1 MIKLIINPF
10 LINSMYPINYPLRLA
25 YAKTAAAC
33 LGCSFLMKGLWN
45 RFASACSV
53 LRVTSNSK
61 NSIPSKSPVLDTSTN
76 TAGENS
82 IVLEQIPSLKRT
94 YISLLIGSMSMCGSF
109 FISVINCHQLKRV
122 CGLHKDYVDS
132 TLTYCH
138 PSTSAREFL
147 SRHFNITSFS
157 SNNLLYFFFRY
168 ASFGHSSKYVRRIT
182 NSLHLPGAC

>member
-1 MIKLIINPF
+1 MRAMKNNFLSMI
-10 LINSMYPINYPLRLA
+10 SPLSLA
-25 YAKTAAAC
+25 YEKTEAAC

-45 RFASACSV
+45 RFASACRV

-61 NSIPSKSPVLDTSTN
+61 NSIPSKSPVFDTSTK

-122 CGLHKDYVDS
+122 CGLYKNYIDS
-132 TLTYCH
+132 TFTNCH

-147 SRHFNITSFS
+147 SRHFNITAFS
-157 SNNLLYFFFRY
+157 SQNSLYFAFLNATLR
-168 ASFGHSSKYVRRIT
+168 HSSEYIRRIT
-182 NSLHLPGAC
+182 NNFHYQTRVAV